1 MMGAYLGMILV
12 LVAFSSE
19 SRGIVSS
26 RSLAYLLLM
35 LIGESLLTVRA
46 YITGEWP
53 FAVLGGIWAF
63 FAAYSIIKPQ
73 NPKTPKPR
81 IYDIGFLKCYD
92 RQKSISMLTILI
104 IVTIII
110 IYEDI

>member
-1 MMGAYLGMILV
+1 MMGAYLGMLLV

-26 RSLAYLLLM
+26 RSLTYLLLM

-53 FAVLGGIWAF
+53 FSVLGDIWSLF
-63 FAAYSIIKPQ
+63 SAYSILKP
-73 NPKTPKPR
+73 PK
-81 IYDIGFLKCYD
+81 
-92 RQKSISMLTILI
+92 
-104 IVTIII
+104 
-110 IYEDI
+110 

>member
-1 MMGAYLGMILV
+1 MGAYLGMLLV

-26 RSLAYLLLM
+26 RSLTYLLLM

-53 FAVLGGIWAF
+53 FAVLGVGAF
-63 FAAYSIIKPQ
+63 FAAYSILKP
-73 NPKTPKPR
+73 PK
-81 IYDIGFLKCYD
+81 
-92 RQKSISMLTILI
+92 
-104 IVTIII
+104 
-110 IYEDI
+110 

>member
-1 MMGAYLGMILV
+1 MMGAYLGMGLV

-26 RSLAYLLLM
+26 RSFTYLVLM
-35 LIGESLLTVRA
+35 FVGELLLTVRA

-63 FAAYSIIKPQ
+63 FAAYSILKP
-73 NPKTPKPR
+73 P
-81 IYDIGFLKCYD
+81 
-92 RQKSISMLTILI
+92 
-104 IVTIII
+104 
-110 IYEDI
+110 E

>member
-1 MMGAYLGMILV
+1 MDITMMGAYLGMIFV

-35 LIGESLLTVRA
+35 LIGESLLTIRA

-63 FAAYSIIKPQ
+63 FAAYSIIKP
-73 NPKTPKPR
+73 PK
-81 IYDIGFLKCYD
+81 
-92 RQKSISMLTILI
+92 
-104 IVTIII
+104 
-110 IYEDI
+110 